1 MFEKVQYLSRTI
13 YDNIPTHY
21 FYHRKSK
28 TLIPVKVENQGTSYL
43 FEPHPSQPQAAE
55 TIKKLIYALDI
66 KVECIKIYL
75 FRDNYFYTYITV
87 KGQHEEIDINVS
99 FADAIKLASLSDLP
113 IFFEKSVI
121 KECGFKVTKK
131 MIEKSLLG

>member
-21 FYHRKSK
+21 FYHKQSK
-28 TLIPVKVENQGTSYL
+28 TLIPVKVEHQGTSYL

-55 TIKKLIYALDI
+55 TIKKLIYALGI
-66 KVECIKIYL
+66 KAECIKIYL
-75 FRDNYFYTYITV
+75 FQDNYFYTYITV
-87 KGQHEEIDINVS
+87 KGKDEEIDINVS
-99 FADAIKLASLSDLP
+99 FVDAIKLASLSDLP
-113 IFFEKSVI
+113 IYFEKSVI

-131 MIEKSLLG
+131 MIEKALLG